1 MTTSERL
8 LDARAQWREAGR
20 LAMAGLAWILFAIA
34 WVVAK
39 SLRGVGTLLAW
50 LLFALGYVG
59 GRVVWPALLWCGR
72 AVRLGWEQGCK
83 PGLGAG

>member
-1 MTTSERL
+1 MTTLQRP

-20 LAMAGLAWILFAIA
+20 LAKVGLAWVLFAIG
-34 WVVAK
+34 WTVAK

-50 LLFALGYVG
+50 VLFAIGYVA
-59 GRVVWPALLWCGR
+59 GRVAWPALLWCGR
-72 AVRLGWEQGCK
+72 AVRLGWEQGRK